1 MKVYKNTLL
10 LCIFTILV
18 TFIMKLFGY
27 EGFHIPVINNVVSNN
42 FIILL
47 ICYALLYLLNSTLI
61 IILIVKRKLNIKE
74 IIVLIIIFIIIYLL
88 NTFVNIGYFKFLI
101 EGTALILLS
110 CILMKDFKIS
120 VEAILM
126 YGFMLLYQVI
136 TLKTKGL
143 IIEIMNDSFTNSLI
157 LQIDF
162 YMLIIAALLY
172 FLKKGEH
179 LYELVYKI
187 IRNIWWSKP
196 FTRIL
201 SKRNCKEKCLQQ
213 NQEDVKEIK
222 FEVGYFIF
230 NIVLFAFQFVLILTI
245 CYFIKNTVLNILLI
259 FISFVILR
267 KTFGKSYHADTILK
281 CTTISTILFITATEL
296 TLDVNI
302 SILSSIIV
310 GVLLA
315 YGMHVYYYYNNYV
328 KCNSDLAKLPLD
340 ELRSVLHY
348 LSDLEV
354 NMVYDYWHKDSNITV
369 DDIADKYGYNKM
381 KVYRTLKKIK
391 ENNL

>member
-126 YGFMLLYQVI
+126 YGFMLLYQII

-143 IIEIMNDSFTNSLI
+143 I
-157 LQIDF
+157 
-162 YMLIIAALLY
+162 A
-172 FLKKGEH
+172 
-179 LYELVYKI
+179 
-187 IRNIWWSKP
+187 R
-196 FTRIL
+196 
-201 SKRNCKEKCLQQ
+201 
-213 NQEDVKEIK
+213 
-222 FEVGYFIF
+222 
-230 NIVLFAFQFVLILTI
+230 
-245 CYFIKNTVLNILLI
+245 
-259 FISFVILR
+259 
-267 KTFGKSYHADTILK
+267 
-281 CTTISTILFITATEL
+281 ISTPR
-296 TLDVNI
+296 
-302 SILSSIIV
+302 
-310 GVLLA
+310 
-315 YGMHVYYYYNNYV
+315 
-328 KCNSDLAKLPLD
+328 C
-340 ELRSVLHY
+340 
-348 LSDLEV
+348 
-354 NMVYDYWHKDSNITV
+354 
-369 DDIADKYGYNKM
+369 
-381 KVYRTLKKIK
+381 
-391 ENNL
+391 